1 MTNEEIDEYNELID
15 ALEVIRLMFEQLDK
29 YREKKEERYLYKCHD
44 YERKARKKMKEILE
58 KQNTQ
63 PIKKQA
69 A

>member
-15 ALEVIRLMFEQLDK
+15 ALEVIRLMFQQLDK

-44 YERKARKKMKEILE
+44 YERNARKKMKAILD
-58 KQNTQ
+58 KQHNPT
-63 PIKKQA
+63 IKNKA